1 MQRARRAGAAAGGLL
16 LALLI
21 GGSAAAQKH
30 GGVLRLYHRDSPASM
45 SIHEEATVSTV
56 MPMMGV
62 FNNLVVYDQH
72 VAQNSLQSI
81 VPDLAE
87 SWSWS
92 ADGRQLTFKLRH
104 GVTWHDGKPFSAADV
119 KCTWDLLTGRAP
131 EKLRLNARATW
142 YLNLEAVTVEA
153 DDVAVFHLKRP
164 QPALLA
170 LLASGFSPVY
180 PCHVSARD
188 MRQHPIGT
196 GPFKF
201 VEFKPNQSIALA
213 RNPSY
218 WKPGRPYLDGIEF
231 TIIPNRSTAIL
242 AFVAGKVDMTFP
254 YEVTVPLVKDV
265 QSQMPG
271 AVCQACALNV
281 APNMLINRKPPFDNP
296 VLRRAMVL
304 TLDRHAFVDILG
316 AGQGDL
322 GGAMLPPPEGLWGL
336 PPDILATLPGYG
348 PDVAQS
354 REQARGLMRSLGYG
368 PDKHL
373 ALKISVRNLAIYRD
387 PAAILIDQ
395 LKEIWIDGEMELVET
410 ASWLSKLVRSDF
422 TVALSLVGNGVDEP
436 DQQFYES
443 YVCGSRNYTGYCNPE
458 IDKLVDQQSMEADQ
472 DKRKQLVWEI
482 DRRLQQEVV
491 RPILYFMRAAT
502 CWRPEVKGITIM
514 ANSIYNGWRL
524 EDAWLD
530 R

>member
-1 MQRARRAGAAAGGLL
+1 
-16 LALLI
+16 
-21 GGSAAAQKH
+21 
-30 GGVLRLYHRDSPASM
+30 
-45 SIHEEATVSTV
+45 
-56 MPMMGV
+56 
-62 FNNLVVYDQH
+62 
-72 VAQNSLQSI
+72 
-81 VPDLAE
+81 
-87 SWSWS
+87 
-92 ADGRQLTFKLRH
+92 
-104 GVTWHDGKPFSAADV
+104 
-119 KCTWDLLTGRAP
+119 
-131 EKLRLNARATW
+131 
-142 YLNLEAVTVEA
+142 
-153 DDVAVFHLKRP
+153 
-164 QPALLA
+164 
-170 LLASGFSPVY
+170 
-180 PCHVSARD
+180 

-201 VEFKPNQSIALA
+201 VEFKPNQSIVLT
-213 RNPSY
+213 RNPNY
-218 WKPGRPYLDGIEF
+218 WKPGRPYLDGLEF

-254 YEVTVPLVKDV
+254 YEVTVALVKDV
-265 QSQMPG
+265 QSQMPA

-296 VLRRAMVL
+296 VLRRAMVM
-304 TLDRHAFVDILG
+304 TLDRRAFVDILG

-336 PPDILATLPGYG
+336 PPEILATLPGYG
-348 PDVAQS
+348 PDVAKR
-354 REQARGLMRSLGYG
+354 REAARGLMRSLGYG

-373 ALKISVRNLAIYRD
+373 ALKIAARNLPIYRD

-410 ASWLSKLVRSDF
+410 ANWLSRLVRSDF

-443 YVCGSRNYTGYCNPE
+443 YVCGSRNYTGYCDPE
-458 IDKLVDQQSMEADQ
+458 IDKLVDQQSMEPDQ
-472 DKRKQLVWEI
+472 DKRKRLVWEI
-482 DRRLQQEVV
+482 DRRLQADVV